1 MDIDKIK
8 KLKGTSRSDS
18 DIKYLRNAITEL
30 AFAIMVNNETLF
42 KLLDKYQRK
51 VEECRRLREK
61 IKKLE
66 KQRGKEK

>member
-30 AFAIMVNNETLF
+30 AFAISEGAN
-42 KLLDKYQRK
+42 D
-51 VEECRRLREK
+51 
-61 IKKLE
+61 
-66 KQRGKEK
+66 KQRHHLQVFWEIMDGK